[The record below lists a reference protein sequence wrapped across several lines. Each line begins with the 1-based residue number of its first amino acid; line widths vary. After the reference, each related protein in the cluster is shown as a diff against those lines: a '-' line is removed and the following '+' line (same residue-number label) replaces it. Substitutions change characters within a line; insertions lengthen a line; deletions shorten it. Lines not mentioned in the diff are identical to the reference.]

1 MLEAIQSNPYR
12 VLGIYSNSPTKE
24 RLANHNRLKAFLK
37 VGKATPMDLDLPAL
51 LPPLVRTEES
61 VATAEAQ
68 LTLPKDQLLHAQFWF
83 MLATPLDKVAM
94 NNLLSGN
101 IDRSVDVWVKQGN
114 VSSFQNRIVCE
125 LAAENYA
132 EAIRCAEI
140 LYQSHL
146 DEFVHIV
153 LGEQQG
159 GVTAEELAHHF
170 LDELG
175 TVEKPKK
182 IIASLTNAGWKE
194 YVKRQ
199 ASAPLLKGL
208 EAALEKAKATR
219 GQDGS
224 VRLEKGTQLMR
235 EAKKGLPKTKS
246 LLGKT
251 DLQYQIIADQ
261 LAEEITCC
269 GVDYYNAGSAEAA
282 REALPLLR
290 YAQSIAEGQQTKQY
304 CDSNANGMQNVLDN
318 LPPAGVADDLLAI
331 TNELVAYRQRPMAID
346 YAEALLV
353 KTQPHLKAIREKL
366 GKSNSLYLKVSTTV
380 VDAALS
386 GVIYEVNSAQEKAK
400 RDTQVQ
406 RAIYE
411 LNLVLRSA
419 WRVTKTMD
427 TFDMD
432 AEYRRKRYDENRSI
446 LERMCAQFGAS
457 TSGNSSS
464 SQEWGAKWCLPVGGI
479 LGGIGG
485 VIGGESFGAL
495 LWGVVIGL
503 VLSVLIRTSIHNS

>member
-37 VGKATPMDLDLPAL
+37 VGKSTPMDLDLPAL

-61 VATAEAQ
+61 VAAAEAQ

-94 NNLLSGN
+94 NNLISGSV
-101 IDRSVDVWVKQGN
+101 DRSVDIWVKQGN
-114 VSSFQNRIVCE
+114 VSSLQNRIVCE

-146 DEFVHIV
+146 EEFVHIV

-182 IIASLTNAGWKE
+182 IIASLTNAGWKG

-224 VRLEKGTQLMR
+224 VRLEEGTQLMR

-261 LAEEITCC
+261 LAEEIACC
-269 GVDYYNAGSAEAA
+269 GIDYYNAGSAEAA
-282 REALPLLR
+282 REALQLLR

-304 CDSNANGMQNVLDN
+304 CDSNADGMQNVLDN

-331 TNELVAYRQRPMAID
+331 TNELVTYRQRPMAID

-353 KTQPHLKAIREKL
+353 RTQPHLRAIRAKL
-366 GKSNSLYLKVSTTV
+366 GKSNSLYLKASTTV
-380 VDAALS
+380 VDSALS

-400 RDTQVQ
+400 MNTQVQ

-411 LNLVLRSA
+411 LNLVLQSA

-432 AEYRRKRYDENRSI
+432 AEYKRKRYDENRSI
-446 LERMCAQFGAS
+446 LERMCTQFGAS

-479 LGGIGG
+479 LGGIVG
-485 VIGGESFGAL
+485 VIGGESFSAL

-503 VLSVLIRTSIHNS
+503 VVSVITRTSIRNS